1 MNETLRVI
9 NREKT
14 GNFSAKDTID
24 NLNFSLPEFLVT
36 KGSVG
41 EAGIG
46 CPNLIRL
53 RQPSPEAATPMFGSG
68 GACRLTLT

>member
-1 MNETLRVI
+1 MNETLQVI

-14 GNFSAKDTID
+14 VNFSAKDTID
-24 NLNFSLPEFLVT
+24 NLNFSLLESLVT

-46 CPNLIRL
+46 CLNLIRL
-53 RQPSPEAATPMFGSG
+53 RQPSPEAATPMFG
-68 GACRLTLT
+68 

>member
-14 GNFSAKDTID
+14 GNFLVKDTID

-46 CPNLIRL
+46 CPNLVRL
-53 RQPSPEAATPMFGSG
+53 RQPSPEAATPMFGS
-68 GACRLTLT
+68 ACHLTLT

>member
-14 GNFSAKDTID
+14 GNISAKDTID
-24 NLNFSLPEFLVT
+24 KLNFSLPEFLVT

-53 RQPSPEAATPMFGSG
+53 RQPSPELLCLARVAPV
-68 GACRLTLT
+68 ALH

>member
-1 MNETLRVI
+1 MNETLQVI

-14 GNFSAKDTID
+14 VNFSAKDTID
-24 NLNFSLPEFLVT
+24 NLNFSLLESLVT

-46 CPNLIRL
+46 CLNLY
-53 RQPSPEAATPMFGSG
+53 
-68 GACRLTLT
+68 